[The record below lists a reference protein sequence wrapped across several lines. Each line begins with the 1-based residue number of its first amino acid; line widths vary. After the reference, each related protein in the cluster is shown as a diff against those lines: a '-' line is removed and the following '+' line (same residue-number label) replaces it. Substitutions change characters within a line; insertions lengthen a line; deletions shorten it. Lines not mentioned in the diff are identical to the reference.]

1 MSTSV
6 TPELK
11 RYTQLLIGGEWVSP
25 SGDELIEVVSPSTE
39 EVVATLPDP
48 QIADAER
55 AIAAARTAFDQ
66 GPWPHLSPQERGE
79 AVGQIASNLT
89 ARANELAAAF
99 TADFG
104 VPASI
109 SPYINQAGI
118 DVWHDYAAM
127 ARTLS
132 LEEERRS
139 QGRRVRILREPVGVV
154 LALTPWNGPMPMAAL
169 KLAPALLAGCTVVL
183 KPAPEAPLTTMILAE
198 ILAESDL
205 PPGVAS
211 VLPAG
216 RSVSEH
222 MVRHADVDKVT
233 FTGSTATGRRIMALC
248 SARIAN
254 VTLELGG
261 KSAAIILDDAE
272 PADVVPLLMQG
283 SIMSSGQ
290 VCTALTRVLVSE
302 RRHAEWVD
310 ALAAMMRSAKVGD
323 PNEPDTLIGP
333 LVSSR
338 QRDRVEE
345 YIAAGR
351 EEGARVVVGGR
362 RPEGLDRGYYVE
374 PTLFD
379 GVQPWMRIAQEEI
392 FGPVVSILT
401 YRDVDEAVRIANDSI
416 YGLSG
421 AVFTQDIQRG
431 YAIARRLR
439 SGTANVNSFGACLT
453 QPFGGCKQSGL
464 GREGGHEGL
473 DQFFELK
480 QIQIPADAVV

>member
-1 MSTSV
+1 
-6 TPELK
+6 
-11 RYTQLLIGGEWVSP
+11 
-25 SGDELIEVVSPSTE
+25 
-39 EVVATLPDP
+39 
-48 QIADAER
+48 
-55 AIAAARTAFDQ
+55 
-66 GPWPHLSPQERGE
+66 
-79 AVGQIASNLT
+79 
-89 ARANELAAAF
+89 
-99 TADFG
+99 
-104 VPASI
+104 
-109 SPYINQAGI
+109 
-118 DVWHDYAAM
+118 
-127 ARTLS
+127 
-132 LEEERRS
+132 
-139 QGRRVRILREPVGVV
+139 
-154 LALTPWNGPMPMAAL
+154 
-169 KLAPALLAGCTVVL
+169 
-183 KPAPEAPLTTMILAE
+183 
-198 ILAESDL
+198 
-205 PPGVAS
+205 
-211 VLPAG
+211 
-216 RSVSEH
+216 

-362 RPEGLDRGYYVE
+362 RPEGLDRGYFVE